1 MAAPCLSNTGSQG
14 LLSRWRAIFN
24 ALSVRDRTG
33 ALWRN
38 GPVIEF
44 NEEALVR
51 CEERVRRQR
60 SHGTPL
66 ELDAQC
72 YTANSNHASR
82 QSDRTRR
89 REKEREA
96 RERTR
101 EQGLVGGLLEK
112 QLNSIKDGNASQ
124 MTTTFSIL
132 QSWRR
137 RGRLSAESTRKMTN
151 T

>member
-1 MAAPCLSNTGSQG
+1 MAPPCPSNTGSRG
-14 LLSRWRAIFN
+14 LLSRWRAICN

-33 ALWRN
+33 ILWKN

-51 CEERVRRQR
+51 CEERVRRRR

-72 YTANSNHASR
+72 HIVNYNPASR

-101 EQGLVGGLLEK
+101 EQ
-112 QLNSIKDGNASQ
+112 
-124 MTTTFSIL
+124 
-132 QSWRR
+132 
-137 RGRLSAESTRKMTN
+137 
-151 T
+151 